1 MRYAST
7 PLAATACLFAALT
20 LTGCGG
26 AGIDLNIGDIADNS
40 VQDAIDTAG
49 DALDQANRAL
59 VGAASDLDESMGQLA
74 DALRELSDVPGL
86 LSALFSDNEL
96 ADTSSRLELIDA
108 QTGEVLDSLDTASEL
123 EQVGDSLSGMDVNSW
138 QLVSHVPDDI
148 EADRI
153 LRFYSKK
160 TATMLE
166 SGDNQEIETLKITTY
181 KNAPYATMNISVL
194 DLTLDFQLPQQD
206 ADTLRNLL

>member
-1 MRYAST
+1 M
-7 PLAATACLFAALT
+7 
-20 LTGCGG
+20 
-26 AGIDLNIGDIADNS
+26 
-40 VQDAIDTAG
+40 
-49 DALDQANRAL
+49 
-59 VGAASDLDESMGQLA
+59 GAASDLDESMGQLA
-74 DALRELSDVPGL
+74 DTLRGLSDIPGL

-96 ADTSSRLELIDA
+96 AAASSRLELIDA

-123 EQVGDSLSGMDVNSW
+123 KQIGDSLGGMDISSW

-166 SGDNQEIETLKITTY
+166 SSDNQEFESLKITTY
-181 KNAPYATMNISVL
+181 VNSPYITMDIYVL
-194 DLTLDFQLPQQD
+194 DLTLDFELPQQD
-206 ADTLRNLL
+206 VDTLRSLL